1 MAFSHIHV
9 RVGRQVRGLPG
20 RCRCRLGRL
29 AAGRPGVSKA
39 DRHCLLR
46 APRCVVNVLSGLT
59 TSRRQILAMFQM
71 GGKKERLQCLMQPR
85 INKATIALPNT
96 DCKYYE

>member
-1 MAFSHIHV
+1 MLS
-9 RVGRQVRGLPG
+9 GLMTS
-20 RCRCRLGRL
+20 RRRL
-29 AAGRPGVSKA
+29 GVSKA
-39 DRHCLLR
+39 DGHCLLH

-71 GGKKERLQCLMQPR
+71 GEKERLECLMQPR

-96 DCKYYE
+96 DRKYYE